1 MQELENR
8 MVVDTAWEWNEA
20 PAAEILNRPESSGC
34 PGYTNIRTGE
44 FVPLEDALAYALEKT
59 AQDATLR
66 REFVEYFYSGN
77 WVKEAL

>member
-8 MVVDTAWEWNEA
+8 MVVDTEWAWKET
-20 PAAEILNRPESSGC
+20 PSAEIWDRLNSAGY

-44 FVPLEDALAYALEKT
+44 FVSLEDALAYAIEKT
-59 AQDATLR
+59 VQDANLR

-77 WVKEAL
+77 WVKEEL

>member
-8 MVVDTAWEWNEA
+8 MFIDSEWAWNET
-20 PAAEILNRPESSGC
+20 PADEIWDRQDA

-59 AQDATLR
+59 AQDAALR
-66 REFVEYFYSGN
+66 QEFVDYFYSGN
-77 WVKEAL
+77 WLRKG